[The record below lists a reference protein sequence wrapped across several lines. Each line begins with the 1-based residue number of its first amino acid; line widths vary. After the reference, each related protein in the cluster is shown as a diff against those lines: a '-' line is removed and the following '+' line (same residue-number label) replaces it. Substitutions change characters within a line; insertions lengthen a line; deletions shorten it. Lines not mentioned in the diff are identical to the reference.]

1 MTGEKLITGFV
12 LAFLLASSGMA
23 APGKAPKGGF
33 TSMYVLGDSLSDQG
47 NLFYATE
54 HLTGVGIPD
63 AEHYFEGRFGN
74 GEIWAGVLADR
85 MGIALKPSLFR
96 GGTDGTFDFTCLDDD
111 TYCGTN
117 YAYGGA
123 RTDYHRIE
131 DDASKPV
138 PVAFLGQGGVLPE
151 DAFPWTLDGQRD
163 AFESR
168 NVIDPDGLYVVLSGA
183 NDLADL
189 INMVALCQAGIE
201 FGIPEYAIFC
211 TQRGNP
217 SVTIPVMAG
226 AINNAIAAFVSAGA
240 TDILVPNLPNL
251 GVVPAITMSN
261 SPELIGLASL
271 LSSQYNQALE
281 DVLAQWDGLVNIIR
295 FNTFM
300 LLTDLVSNPGTEGFN
315 NVTDPC
321 YDGFVAPGS
330 GSQECTEPDSYLFW
344 DIEHPTAAFNIYL
357 AEEVVYAIS
366 LDILDDLAEQLVDIE
381 LRPGHRRKLMGYI
394 EKAMSL
400 LTDDEPDNDTQAAD
414 LVEDFKETVNR
425 WEGKQIPQQTA
436 DLLSNR
442 ADKLK
447 SVLRAI

>member
-1 MTGEKLITGFV
+1 MIGKKLITGFV
-12 LAFLLASSGMA
+12 LAFLLASSGTA

-33 TSMYVLGDSLSDQG
+33 TGMYLLGDSLSDQG

-54 HLTGVGIPD
+54 YLTGVGLPD

-74 GEIWAGVLADR
+74 GEIWAGVLAGR
-85 MGIALKPSLFR
+85 MGIALEPSLFR
-96 GGTDGTFDFTCLDDD
+96 DGTFDLTCLADD
-111 TYCGTN
+111 TGCGTN

-131 DDASKPV
+131 DDATKPV
-138 PVAFLGQGGVLPE
+138 PVAFLGQGGLLPE
-151 DAFPWTLDGQRD
+151 DAFPWTLDGQRN
-163 AFESR
+163 AFDSR
-168 NVIDPDGLYVVLSGA
+168 NVFDPDGLYVVLSGA

-201 FGIPEYAIFC
+201 FGIPEYEIFC

-217 SVTIPVMAG
+217 SITIPVMAG
-226 AINNAIAAFVSAGA
+226 AINNSIAAFAAAGA

-261 SPELIGLASL
+261 SQELIGLATL

-281 DVLAQWDGLVNIIR
+281 RVLVQWDGLVNIIR
-295 FNTFM
+295 LDTFT
-300 LLTDLVSNPGTEGFN
+300 LLTDLVSNPGTEGFT

-321 YDGFVAPGS
+321 YDGFVVPGS

-344 DIEHPTAAFNIYL
+344 DIEHPTAAFNAYL

-366 LDILDDLAEQLVDIE
+366 LDILDDLAEQLVDNE
-381 LRPGHRRKLMGYI
+381 LRPGLRRKLMGYLD
-394 EKAMSL
+394 EAMSL
-400 LTDDEPDNDTQAAD
+400 LTDDNPDNDTQAID

-425 WEGKQIPQQTA
+425 KEGKQIPQQTA
-436 DLLSNR
+436 DLLSDR

>member
-1 MTGEKLITGFV
+1 MTGMKLITGLV
-12 LAFLLASSGMA
+12 LAFLLASTGIA
-23 APGKAPKGGF
+23 APGKAPKSGF
-33 TSMYVLGDSLSDQG
+33 ISMYLLGDSLSDQG

-54 HLTGVGIPD
+54 YLTGVGIPD

-74 GEIWAGVLADR
+74 GEIWAGVLAER
-85 MGIALKPSLFR
+85 MGIALEPSLFR
-96 GGTDGTFDFTCLDDD
+96 DGIFDLTCLAED
-111 TYCGTN
+111 TGCGTN

-123 RTDYHRIE
+123 RTDYHRVE
-131 DDASKPV
+131 VDATKPV
-138 PVAFLGQGGVLPE
+138 PVAFLGQGGVLPK

-189 INMVALCQAGIE
+189 INMVAFCQAGIE

-211 TQRGNP
+211 TQRGDP
-217 SVTIPVMAG
+217 SITIRVMAG
-226 AINNAIAAFVSAGA
+226 SINNAIAAFVATGA

-261 SPELIGLASL
+261 SPQLIGLATL
-271 LSSQYNQALE
+271 ISSQYNQALE
-281 DVLAQWDGLVNIIR
+281 GVLAQWDGLVNIIR
-295 FNTFM
+295 LDTFT
-300 LLTDLVSNPGTEGFN
+300 LLTDLVLNPGTEGFT

-321 YDGFVAPGS
+321 YDGFVTPGS

-344 DIEHPTAAFNIYL
+344 DIEHPTAAFNAYL
-357 AEEVVYAIS
+357 ADKVIYAIS
-366 LDILDDLAEQLVDIE
+366 LDILDDLAEQLMDIE
-381 LRPGHRRKLMGYI
+381 LPSSLTRKLTGYLD
-394 EKAMSL
+394 EAMSL
-400 LTDDEPDNDTQAAD
+400 LADDNPDNDRQAVD

-425 WEGKQIPQQTA
+425 KEGKQITQQTA
-436 DLLSNR
+436 DLLSDR

-447 SVLRAI
+447 SVLKAI